1 MLLNLLIILNFDVY
15 RDYEW
20 CDQEGEE
27 EGRMEGKKISHEQH
41 HVITKTT

>member
-1 MLLNLLIILNFDVY
+1 MFVKFADYPNFDFY

-27 EGRMEGKKISHEQH
+27 EGRMEGKKCTGHG
-41 HVITKTT
+41 